1 MSFGPLF
8 ELAVILLPSSLLFGR
23 FKGSTESALFAE
35 WSKNVTELLKLGNEC
50 ISSFKELIDKD
61 SAILE
66 EYSILESR
74 FEALNPKKY
83 ESTSFSLK
91 GKDKEEY
98 SRLTNDLK
106 AFIDDYDFF
115 LTELKNKKS
124 KFEKEVHLN
133 KEIDSYIAKIAE
145 FEPKQQLLA
154 RTIPRINTTSELEM
168 VVSDLEELK
177 TIVPMKMD
185 IDQDLPEEMRVRIE
199 RTNGKLLEWHK
210 KLDFIESKINS
221 YKGKIETSAQEQAQK
236 QNLSKIHTWLDSS
249 ETKIMKISDKLKKIN
264 ELIITESTSSKEL
277 VNSQKDLEKLD
288 IEINE
293 TKPPEIDLIGEKQTK
308 IGIDFRLKE
317 LLRLQDLIKQTR
329 EIINETICYRISFL
343 RSSILEKMF
352 VKSHQLTYTQ
362 VNYSLGYKNELLLQ
376 GWLQTQQAEKYVLKN
391 YQNKYVMLVKENITS
406 LKESSDK
413 IFESLQAITDFERE
427 TNEMS
432 YNQSVKW
439 LLANDD
445 KWLAK

>member
-1 MSFGPLF
+1 
-8 ELAVILLPSSLLFGR
+8 
-23 FKGSTESALFAE
+23 
-35 WSKNVTELLKLGNEC
+35 
-50 ISSFKELIDKD
+50 
-61 SAILE
+61 
-66 EYSILESR
+66 
-74 FEALNPKKY
+74 
-83 ESTSFSLK
+83 
-91 GKDKEEY
+91 
-98 SRLTNDLK
+98 
-106 AFIDDYDFF
+106 
-115 LTELKNKKS
+115 
-124 KFEKEVHLN
+124 
-133 KEIDSYIAKIAE
+133 
-145 FEPKQQLLA
+145 
-154 RTIPRINTTSELEM
+154 M
-168 VVSDLEELK
+168 VVSDLDELK
-177 TIVPMKMD
+177 AIVPMKMD
-185 IDQDLPEEMRVRIE
+185 VDQDLPEEMRVRIE

-210 KLDFIESKINS
+210 KLNFIESKINS

-264 ELIITESTSSKEL
+264 ELIISESTSSKEL

-293 TKPPEIDLIGEKQTK
+293 IKPPEIDLIGEKQTK

-317 LLRLQDLIKQTR
+317 LIRLQDLIKQTR
-329 EIINETICYRISFL
+329 EIINKTICYRISFL